1 MKRVAAVI
9 LSLCLSACLSGCQL
23 FHMEPQ
29 ERLSFLNGIVE
40 NVGRAQLTEDRN
52 LIGERTAYADN
63 LYTGEYRADCRRANG
78 QDVVFG
84 GTSLLEQ
91 KLVLKGRIRTT
102 SGRAEI
108 RIHMNGDVVQP
119 SIGEDG
125 SFHMELDFQGGGNY
139 IMVSY
144 DQFEGTVEMTAAYA
158 ADAPQ

>member
-23 FHMEPQ
+23 FHMKPQ
-29 ERLSFLNGIVE
+29 ERLNFLDGIVE
-40 NVGRAQLTEDRN
+40 NVGRVQLTEDRN

-84 GTSLLEQ
+84 GTSLLER
-91 KLVLKGRIRTT
+91 KLVLKGSIRTT

-108 RIHMNGDVVQP
+108 RIRMNGNVVQP
-119 SIGEDG
+119 SIGDDG
-125 SFHMELDFQGGGNY
+125 SFHTELDFQGGGNY
-139 IMVSY
+139 IIVSY
-144 DQFEGTVEMTAAYA
+144 NQFEGTVEMTAAYA
-158 ADAPQ
+158 AVVPQ